1 MSYPSSPEEVAF
13 TTYSADSY
21 AQHLAAK
28 EPIPGGGSAAAYV
41 GALAVSLASMAG
53 VYAQGKPA
61 YAQHEDDLAK
71 YIARAGALRQD
82 FMELMDEDSRQFLLV
97 SSAFSVPKD
106 DPNRA
111 EIVEDALKE
120 AAQPPLKVMRK
131 VCESIELLEEMLIK
145 GSRMLLSDVGCGAAL
160 ARGAL
165 IAASHTLF
173 VNTRSMH
180 DTAYAQT
187 LLDEADKLLDSY
199 VSRADAVSDA
209 VSAQLRQE
217 A

>member
-1 MSYPSSPEEVAF
+1 
-13 TTYSADSY
+13 
-21 AQHLAAK
+21 
-28 EPIPGGGSAAAYV
+28 
-41 GALAVSLASMAG
+41 MAG

-106 DPNRA
+106 DPKRA

-187 LLDEADKLLDSY
+187 LLDEADALLDTF

>member
-13 TTYSADSY
+13 TIYSADSY

-71 YIARAGALRQD
+71 YIARASALRQD

-106 DPNRA
+106 DPKRA

-173 VNTRSMH
+173 VNTHSMH

-187 LLDEADKLLDSY
+187 LLDEADKLLDTY

>member
-71 YIARAGALRQD
+71 YIARASALRQD

-106 DPNRA
+106 DPKRA
-111 EIVEDALKE
+111 VIVEDALK
-120 AAQPPLKVMRK
+120 
-131 VCESIELLEEMLIK
+131 
-145 GSRMLLSDVGCGAAL
+145 
-160 ARGAL
+160 
-165 IAASHTLF
+165 
-173 VNTRSMH
+173 
-180 DTAYAQT
+180 
-187 LLDEADKLLDSY
+187 
-199 VSRADAVSDA
+199 
-209 VSAQLRQE
+209 
-217 A
+217 

>member
-13 TTYSADSY
+13 TTYSADAY

-71 YIARAGALRQD
+71 YITRAGALRQD
-82 FMELMDEDSRQFLLV
+82 FME
-97 SSAFSVPKD
+97 
-106 DPNRA
+106 
-111 EIVEDALKE
+111 
-120 AAQPPLKVMRK
+120 
-131 VCESIELLEEMLIK
+131 LIK

-187 LLDEADKLLDSY
+187 LLDEADKLLDTY